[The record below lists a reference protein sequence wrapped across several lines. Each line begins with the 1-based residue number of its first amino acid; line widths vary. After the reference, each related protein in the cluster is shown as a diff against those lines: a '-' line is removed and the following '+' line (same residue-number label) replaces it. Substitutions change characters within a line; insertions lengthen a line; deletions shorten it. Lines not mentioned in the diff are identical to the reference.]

1 MENSHQEYC
10 ISIVKMLNFVGIFL
24 SILGSATCL
33 LDVIICIYCAAYN
46 VKITIFAAIFPI
58 FAIGIYFY
66 TTLLNI
72 RLVRIDK
79 TKDKKHFYIIYNI
92 FAFLALTSAFID
104 GCLKIFMFNFF
115 ISFAFF
121 MYFIFGSLTLC
132 ITCTANED
140 LRREREGEP
149 DDDDQLTT
157 VSTQDSMVNK
167 KAKKI
172 NNNKQVY
179 QKVPTEVPV
188 ISKEVA
194 IEEATITKDQNKEYT
209 GKVTHL

>member
-1 MENSHQEYC
+1 
-10 ISIVKMLNFVGIFL
+10 
-24 SILGSATCL
+24 
-33 LDVIICIYCAAYN
+33 
-46 VKITIFAAIFPI
+46 
-58 FAIGIYFY
+58 
-66 TTLLNI
+66 
-72 RLVRIDK
+72 
-79 TKDKKHFYIIYNI
+79 
-92 FAFLALTSAFID
+92 
-104 GCLKIFMFNFF
+104 MFNFF
-115 ISFAFF
+115 VSFAFF

-157 VSTQDSMVNK
+157 VSSGIQDSTVNK

-188 ISKEVA
+188 ISKEVSK
-194 IEEATITKDQNKEYT
+194 EEATITKDPNKEYT